1 MRCKVETRK
10 VVKTKPETKCER
22 VPKETCRKHACNPLP
37 TKSSDQRDESGCYM
51 REQTVSESLLLTR
64 KISTECSAYDSMI
77 CNTPISN
84 KNEIETKPFEIGIIK
99 QVQVIKM
106 KSVKKERT

>member
-22 VPKETCRKHACNPLP
+22 VPKETCRKHTCNPLP

-51 REQTVSESLLLTR
+51 REQTVSESLSLI
-64 KISTECSAYDSMI
+64 KMISTEGSAYFTI
-77 CNTPISN
+77 LNL
-84 KNEIETKPFEIGIIK
+84 KH
-99 QVQVIKM
+99 
-106 KSVKKERT
+106 

>member
-37 TKSSDQRDESGCYM
+37 TKSSERRDESGCYM
-51 REQTVSESLLLTR
+51 MEKTVSEIMDQSELYLYHIR
-64 KISTECSAYDSMI
+64 
-77 CNTPISN
+77 
-84 KNEIETKPFEIGIIK
+84 
-99 QVQVIKM
+99 Q
-106 KSVKKERT
+106 

>member
-51 REQTVSESLLLTR
+51 REQTVSEIVFVMR
-64 KISTECSAYDSMI
+64 KIFGWS
-77 CNTPISN
+77 NTFIFSSN
-84 KNEIETKPFEIGIIK
+84 FIHNLII
-99 QVQVIKM
+99 
-106 KSVKKERT
+106 

>member
-37 TKSSDQRDESGCYM
+37 TKSSERRDESGCYM
-51 REQTVSESLLLTR
+51 MEKTVSEIMGSVRIILISYTDKSSLFHT
-64 KISTECSAYDSMI
+64 YW
-77 CNTPISN
+77 N
-84 KNEIETKPFEIGIIK
+84 KNLHIRNKVCK
-99 QVQVIKM
+99 V
-106 KSVKKERT
+106 ERKYT

>member
-37 TKSSDQRDESGCYM
+37 TKASDDSDEFGCYM
-51 REQTVSESLLLTR
+51 MEKTVSESVSTLRIFRSLDTFYFVAFLLFG
-64 KISTECSAYDSMI
+64 KF
-77 CNTPISN
+77 N
-84 KNEIETKPFEIGIIK
+84 IK
-99 QVQVIKM
+99 
-106 KSVKKERT
+106 

>member
-37 TKSSDQRDESGCYM
+37 TKSSERRDESGCYM
-51 REQTVSESLLLTR
+51 MEKTVSEIYLSILGVIYTMDKTEYWENSDKNQHRLCKKRSKLPLQRISL
-64 KISTECSAYDSMI
+64 
-77 CNTPISN
+77 
-84 KNEIETKPFEIGIIK
+84 
-99 QVQVIKM
+99 
-106 KSVKKERT
+106 